1 MRRARTTAVL
11 AATLGLA
18 VLAGCAS
25 AAAPVPAP
33 KVARG
38 VAMVVPNADPRPIGA
53 ADTAFGLD
61 LLGAWC
67 AAQPRAN
74 LVFSPSVLAA
84 ALGMAYLGAR
94 GDTAAAMAKVLHL
107 PPRATG
113 PALLAGLRA
122 RLAALRAADGPGVT
136 LASSDQVW
144 ADPALPPLPGYL
156 NDVATGYDAGVSQA
170 PFQANPSLAA
180 DQINAAIAR
189 DTRGQI
195 TKVVS
200 ADMLANIGWVLTSA
214 LYLNAAWDT
223 PFNVND
229 TVPGPFT
236 PASGAAVTAQ
246 YMHGFDV
253 RTAAS
258 GGWTGVSL
266 PYKGGR
272 LAMLALLPP
281 AGAGSCALPAA
292 ADLAAIAS
300 GAGGGAADQVAIG
313 FPKVSIGMNA
323 RMDDELKKLG
333 MGLAFT
339 DSADFTALSRQAG
352 KLGFVQQAATLKVG
366 EKGTVA
372 AAAAAVGVEPAS
384 GHAVTREVDF
394 NRPYLLL
401 ITDTRTGEPLFL
413 AKVANPARV
422 AGLVS
427 RTGRAG
433 TDPRR
438 ALLAGPRLLAVSRS
452 RRWSG
457 W

>member
-1 MRRARTTAVL
+1 MRRARTTAIL

-25 AAAPVPAP
+25 APAPVPAP

-38 VAMVVPNADPRPIGA
+38 VALVVPSADPRPFGA

-67 AAQPRAN
+67 TAQPDAN
-74 LVFSPSVLAA
+74 LVFSPSVLAS

-107 PPRATG
+107 PHRATG
-113 PALLAGLRA
+113 QSLLAGLRA
-122 RLAALRAADGPGVT
+122 RLAALRAAGGPGVT
-136 LASSDQVW
+136 LAASGQVW
-144 ADPALPPLPGYL
+144 ADPGLPPLPGYL

-170 PFQANPSLAA
+170 PFQTNPSLAA
-180 DQINAAIAR
+180 EQINAAVAR

-195 TKVVS
+195 TKLVS

-223 PFNVND
+223 PFNIND

-236 PASGAAVTAQ
+236 LATGGTVTAQ
-246 YMHGFDV
+246 YMHGYNV
-253 RTAAS
+253 RAAAS

-281 AGAGSCALPAA
+281 AGAGTCALPAA
-292 ADLAAIAS
+292 ADLAAIA
-300 GAGGGAADQVAIG
+300 GGGAANQVTIG
-313 FPKVSIGMNA
+313 FPKVSIGSNA
-323 RMDDELKKLG
+323 RMDDELKRLG
-333 MGLAFT
+333 MRLAFT

-352 KLGFVQQAATLKVG
+352 MLGFVQQAATLKVG

-372 AAAAAVGVEPAS
+372 AAAAAVGVEPAA
-384 GHAVTREVDF
+384 GHVIGREVNFD
-394 NRPYLLL
+394 RPYLLL

-413 AKVANPARV
+413 AKVANPAQ
-422 AGLVS
+422 
-427 RTGRAG
+427 
-433 TDPRR
+433 
-438 ALLAGPRLLAVSRS
+438 
-452 RRWSG
+452 
-457 W
+457 